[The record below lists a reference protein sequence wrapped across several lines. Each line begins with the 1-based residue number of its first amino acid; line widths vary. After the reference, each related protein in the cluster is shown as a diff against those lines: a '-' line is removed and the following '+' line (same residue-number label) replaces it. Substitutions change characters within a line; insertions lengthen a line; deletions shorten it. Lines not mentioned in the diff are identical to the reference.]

1 MASKPVNS
9 YVPMYV
15 PKNLP
20 WYECDDLMTWYGQS
34 KCTDFQRD
42 TGKRFREAK
51 IINFDIIHRQC
62 RGEMVPPDL
71 LKYYQTI
78 NENTVSEIHSS
89 AFVTDRKDLF
99 FEKET
104 IKKHLKK

>member
-1 MASKPVNS
+1 
-9 YVPMYV
+9 MY
-15 PKNLP
+15 NQ
-20 WYECDDLMTWYGQS
+20 E
-34 KCTDFQRD
+34 KCADFLKD
-42 TGKRFREAK
+42 TNKHFREAK
-51 IINFDIIHRQC
+51 IIIFDIIHKKC
-62 RGEMVPPDL
+62 RREVVPPDL

-89 AFVTDRKDLF
+89 AFIADRKHLS

>member
-1 MASKPVNS
+1 
-9 YVPMYV
+9 
-15 PKNLP
+15 
-20 WYECDDLMTWYGQS
+20 MTWYDQD
-34 KCTDFQRD
+34 KCADFLKD
-42 TGKRFREAK
+42 TNKHFREAK
-51 IINFDIIHRQC
+51 IIIFDIIHKKC
-62 RGEMVPPDL
+62 RGEVVPPDL

-78 NENTVSEIHSS
+78 NENAVSEIHSS